1 MKKTLLSLLLM
12 LLPVVAS
19 ADAVEIGGI
28 YYNLNSTDKT
38 AEVTSNPDNYSG
50 AVEIPA
56 SVFYEGDGET
66 YAVTSIGVEAFYRCS
81 ELTGVTIPS
90 SVTSIGE
97 KAFYRCR
104 ALMSISIPNSVTSIG
119 KLAFWDCE
127 GLTSLDIPNSVT
139 FIGDCAFSYCEY
151 LTSVT
156 IPNSITTIS
165 KDMFSNCFSLT
176 SVTIPNSV
184 TIIGTTAFNGCKSLT
199 SVTIPNSVTSIG
211 NYAFNGCKSL
221 RSMAIGKS
229 VTSIGMGPFESCP
242 ELTDVY
248 CFCETV
254 PSTDSNAFDS
264 SNPENITLHVPA
276 GSVELYKAAEPWSKF
291 KGVLALEQCAKP
303 TITLADGKLTFSS
316 ETEGVTFVYELA
328 TTSAIGG
335 EGQTVELPTAISVYA
350 KKDGFIDSETATM
363 PFNISGL
370 KGDVDGDGEV
380 NAVDLTK
387 LIEILLQ

>member
-1 MKKTLLSLLLM
+1 MNPKTYKIMKKTLLSLLLM

-28 YYNLNSTDKT
+28 YYNLNSADKT
-38 AEVTSNPDNYSG
+38 AEVTSNPDNYTG
-50 AVEIPA
+50 DVEIPA
-56 SVFYEGDGET
+56 SVFYESDGET
-66 YAVTSIGVEAFYRCS
+66 YA
-81 ELTGVTIPS
+81 
-90 SVTSIGE
+90 VTSIGE

-104 ALMSISIPNSVTSIG
+104 ALMSINIPNSVTSIG
-119 KLAFWDCE
+119 KLAFWGCE

-139 FIGDCAFSYCEY
+139 FIGDCAFQECEY

-184 TIIGTTAFNGCKSLT
+184 TIIGTTAFNGCKALT

-211 NYAFNGCKSL
+211 DYAFINCKAL

-276 GSVELYKAAEPWSKF
+276 VSADLYKAAEPWSKF
-291 KGVLALEQCAKP
+291 KEVVGIEQCAKP

-316 ETEGVTFVYELA
+316 ETEGATFVYQL
-328 TTSAIGG
+328 SSNG
-335 EGQTVELPTAISVYA
+335 EGQTVTSPTTYTVSVYA
-350 KKDGFIDSETATM
+350 KKEGLMDSKTVTM
-363 PFNISGL
+363 TTPLTFEAGGL